1 MISNF
6 EYNGGEIF
14 LLPCPRSP
22 LGQLL
27 NLSNI
32 SKTAAEICRTPR
44 RKEIRK
50 KSFFAQSRQRQYNIL
65 RPGQFLA
72 ILFISPSQPLGDGPG
87 RFCHDNGVGPHPTAD
102 RGIPDPRPRC
112 CIFFC
117 DSLFPFAEPA
127 LHHPDAPPPAG
138 DPAQA
143 QIIHELCTLENIG
156 WQLHI

>member
-50 KSFFAQSRQRQYNIL
+50 KSFLAQSRQRQSNIL
-65 RPGQFLA
+65 RQGQFLA

-87 RFCHDNGVGPHPTAD
+87 RFCHDNCVSPHPTAD
-102 RGIPDPRPRC
+102 RGIPDLDLDVVFSFVTLC
-112 CIFFC
+112 FH
-117 DSLFPFAEPA
+117 FAEPA
-127 LHHPDAPPPAG
+127 LHHPYAPLPDGAG
-138 DPAQA
+138 HPAQA
-143 QIIHELCTLENIG
+143 QIIG
-156 WQLHI
+156 